1 MIMKFFDED
10 NKDSSV
16 TSVLEFEGAQ
26 LTHCKTWQFMF
37 ILFEMEE
44 FNCRLINLTILM
56 HHFDELF

>member
-16 TSVLEFEGAQ
+16 TSVLEFEAAE
-26 LTHCKTWQFMF
+26 LTHCKSWQFIF

-44 FNCRLINLTILM
+44 YGGDQNG
-56 HHFDELF
+56 